1 MANEIGAS
9 LAGQPKHGAS
19 LQSLKAGKGSK
30 HYAGSLESRTAG
42 IVNAIKVLDMG
53 LWRLS

>member
-9 LAGQPKHGAS
+9 LICQDIGAS
-19 LQSLKAGKGSK
+19 LQFLKAVKGSK
-30 HYAGSLESRTAG
+30 HYARSLESRTAG